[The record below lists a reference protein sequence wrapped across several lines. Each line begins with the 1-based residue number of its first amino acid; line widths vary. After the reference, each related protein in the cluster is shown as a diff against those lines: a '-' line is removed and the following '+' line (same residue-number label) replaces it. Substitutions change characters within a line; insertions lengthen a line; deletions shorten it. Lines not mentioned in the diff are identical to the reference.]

1 MTAGPGTFW
10 HVCWSHIIEQ
20 ALAVRMVCSLPY
32 GPPTFLALEALEVQE
47 VCKILQNFLSK
58 GHI

>member
-1 MTAGPGTFW
+1 MTAGGGTFW

-32 GPPTFLALEALEVQE
+32 GPPTFLALEALEVRQ
-47 VCKILQNFLSK
+47 VGKILQNF
-58 GHI
+58 